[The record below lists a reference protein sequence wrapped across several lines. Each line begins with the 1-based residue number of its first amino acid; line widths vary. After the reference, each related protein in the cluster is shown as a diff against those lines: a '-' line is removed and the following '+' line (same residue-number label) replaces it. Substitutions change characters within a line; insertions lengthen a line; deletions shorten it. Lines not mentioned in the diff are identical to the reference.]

1 MKYKKLIDEYLQR
14 TNDLLKY
21 DDEINLTY
29 CALELRR
36 AIELIIWTQ
45 FIDAF
50 RRELA
55 KLGMYRID
63 YSYKLQS
70 KSILIMYEL
79 LKKHIKEYTD
89 YGSRKVLI
97 ILKSGNALNKK
108 LGVCFIP
115 PELPTVDYRYLSN
128 LLHYEK
134 EIVPKEYRPAKEKLI
149 KIYKRIKFVK
159 NNYSRF
165 LVLNKDINKIK
176 GNLLNNFGLT
186 EDSARTFK

>member
-1 MKYKKLIDEYLQR
+1 MKYKKLIEDYLLR
-14 TNDLLKY
+14 TNDLLKF
-21 DDEINLTY
+21 DDDVRLTY

-36 AIELIIWTQ
+36 AIELIVWTQ

-55 KLGMYRID
+55 KLGMYRFD
-63 YSYKLQS
+63 YTHKLQS

-97 ILKSGNALNKK
+97 ILKSGKASKK
-108 LGVCFIP
+108 IGVCFIP
-115 PELPTVDYRYLSN
+115 PELPTSDYKYLSN

-134 EIVPKEYRPAKEKLI
+134 EIVPKEYRPDKAMLK
-149 KIYKRIKFVK
+149 KIYKRIEFVRD
-159 NNYSRF
+159 NYSRF
-165 LVLNKDINKIK
+165 LVLNKDVDKIK
-176 GNLLNNFGLT
+176 ENLLNNFGLT
-186 EDSARTFK
+186 EETAITFK